1 VTFITPSNREKA
13 VPFQMKKVRNV
24 NIGMENII
32 NNGFNKNLL
41 FNKDPGAK
49 PCGFR
54 ALKTGLGTQH

>member
-1 VTFITPSNREKA
+1 
-13 VPFQMKKVRNV
+13 MKKVRNV